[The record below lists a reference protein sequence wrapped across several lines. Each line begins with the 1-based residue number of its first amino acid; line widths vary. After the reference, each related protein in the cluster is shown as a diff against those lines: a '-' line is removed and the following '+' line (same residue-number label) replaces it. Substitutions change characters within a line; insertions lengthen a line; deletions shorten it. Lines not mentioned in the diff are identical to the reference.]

1 MRKYAARL
9 KQFLRCAALDNLSVA
24 QNDNLIR
31 LHQRRHAVRNQDER
45 RAAAASRRRPRMASS
60 VLASTADSASS
71 KTMMGACSSSVLAI
85 AVRCFCPPG
94 EGHAALADNRI
105 IAVLK
110 AGNRIMQTGF
120 LRRLLDFRL
129 TDAVFGDGDILRD
142 RS

>member
-1 MRKYAARL
+1 MLQQRSGDCR
-9 KQFLRCAALDNLSVA
+9 ALLLSA
-24 QNDNLIR
+24 
-31 LHQRRHAVRNQDER
+31 
-45 RAAAASRRRPRMASS
+45 
-60 VLASTADSASS
+60 
-71 KTMMGACSSSVLAI
+71 
-85 AVRCFCPPG
+85 G

>member
-9 KQFLRCAALDNLSVA
+9 KQFFRCAALDNLSVA

-45 RAAAASRRRPRMASS
+45 RAARRFAQTS
-60 VLASTADSASS
+60 ADGFIRLGVHRGQRVVKDHDGGMFQQRSGDCRALLLSA
-71 KTMMGACSSSVLAI
+71 
-85 AVRCFCPPG
+85 G
-94 EGHAALADNRI
+94 EGHAALANNRI